1 MPPENLPDSAPQ
13 VDLDSGARRRL
24 VAVAAQGVASGT
36 PYMVGSK
43 LLQGWLTASDVPLG
57 LIGLLGLAELPY
69 TLKMAWAPLLDRW
82 PLAWPDRRRGWL
94 LLLQLIL
101 VAVIGAMALLRPST
115 DPASLTAIG
124 AMAVLLAVA
133 SASQDIAVDA
143 YRTDL
148 LPAAERGG
156 GAAAASLGYRG
167 AMLAIGAG
175 GFVLA
180 GRFGWPAAFLAAA
193 GLMLAVVPFTL
204 AAPRLPPILHPVTS
218 LRQAVVGPAKE
229 FLRRTGGGR
238 ALLILLLVLF
248 YRWPDGLL
256 GLMAVPFLI
265 QQGFPP
271 ALIGTVQA
279 GWGIAATLAGTVLG
293 GVLFPRLGMNRSL
306 WLFAVAGALGNLSY
320 WALARFGGGVAG
332 LLVAVSLENLSGGMV
347 GAVFVALLMSLCNPR
362 FSATQYALLSGV
374 YAMSRSVLAAPAG
387 VVAERVGWPS
397 FFLFT
402 VAAAIPASLL
412 MLRLTPW
419 GGNGVIGAFDPERDA
434 T

>member
-1 MPPENLPDSAPQ
+1 MPPESLPDPAAPARFDHL
-13 VDLDSGARRRL
+13 VRRRL

-43 LLQGWLTASDVPLG
+43 LLQGWLTASNVPLG

-69 TLKMAWAPLLDRW
+69 TLKMLWAPLLDRW

-94 LLLQLIL
+94 LVLQLIL
-101 VAVIGAMALLRPST
+101 VGVIGAMALLRPST
-115 DPASLTAIG
+115 DPASLTLIG
-124 AMAVLLAVA
+124 LMAVLLAVV
-133 SASQDIAVDA
+133 SATQDIAVDA

-180 GRFGWPAAFLAAA
+180 GRYGWPLAFLAAA
-193 GLMLAVVPFTL
+193 ALMLAVVPFTL
-204 AAPRLPPILHPVTS
+204 AAPRLAPIVHPVTS
-218 LRQAVVGPAKE
+218 LRQAVVGPGKE
-229 FLRRTGGGR
+229 FLRRTGAGR
-238 ALLILLLVLF
+238 ALLILLLVLL

-265 QQGFPP
+265 QEGFAPE
-271 ALIGTVQA
+271 LIGTVQA
-279 GWGIAATLAGTVLG
+279 GWGIAATMAGTVLG
-293 GVLFPRLGMNRSL
+293 GVLFARLGMNRSL
-306 WLFAVAGALGNLSY
+306 WLFAVAGAVGNLSY

-332 LLVAVSLENLSGGMV
+332 LLVAVSLENLAGGMV

-362 FSATQYALLSGV
+362 FSATQYALFSGV
-374 YAMSRSVLAAPAG
+374 YALSRSVLAAPAG

-402 VAAAIPASLL
+402 VAAALPAFLL
-412 MLRLTPW
+412 MLWLTPW
-419 GGNGVIGAFDPERDA
+419 NGRGVIGAFDPVRDP

>member
-1 MPPENLPDSAPQ
+1 M
-13 VDLDSGARRRL
+13 
-24 VAVAAQGVASGT
+24 AVAAQGVASGT

-43 LLQGWLTASDVPLG
+43 LLQGWLTASNVPLG

-82 PLAWPDRRRGWL
+82 PLPWPDRRRGWL

-101 VAVIGAMALLRPST
+101 VAVIGAMALLRPGT
-115 DPASLTAIG
+115 DPASLTVIG
-124 AMAVLLAVA
+124 AMAVLLALV
-133 SASQDIAVDA
+133 SATQDIAVDA

-148 LPAAERGG
+148 LPAVERGS

-180 GRFGWPAAFLAAA
+180 GRFGWPLAFLAAA
-193 GLMLAVVPFTL
+193 ALMLAVLPFTL
-204 AAPRLPPILHPVTS
+204 AAPRLPPITHPVTS
-218 LRQAVVGPAKE
+218 LRQAVVGPARE
-229 FLRRTGGGR
+229 FLHRSGGR
-238 ALLILLLVLF
+238 APLILLLVLL

-265 QQGFPP
+265 QQGFAPE
-271 ALIGTVQA
+271 LIGTVQA
-279 GWGIAATLAGTVLG
+279 GWGIAATMAGTVVG

-306 WLFAVAGALGNLSY
+306 WLFALAGAIGNLSY
-320 WALARFGGGVAG
+320 WALARFGGGVPG

-374 YAMSRSVLAAPAG
+374 YALSRSVLAAPAG
-387 VVAERVGWPS
+387 LVAERQGWEG

-402 VAAAIPASLL
+402 VAAALPAFLL
-412 MLRLTPW
+412 MWRLTPW
-419 GGNGVIGAFDPERDA
+419 SGTGVTGAFEPDRDP